1 MFRILA
7 LCYPVDNK
15 YKIIALHFLQKKRKK
30 KKERLKERK
39 RKRKNKD
46 IHKDYI

>member
-30 KKERLKERK
+30 KEGTIEREKKKEKE
-39 RKRKNKD
+39 
-46 IHKDYI
+46 